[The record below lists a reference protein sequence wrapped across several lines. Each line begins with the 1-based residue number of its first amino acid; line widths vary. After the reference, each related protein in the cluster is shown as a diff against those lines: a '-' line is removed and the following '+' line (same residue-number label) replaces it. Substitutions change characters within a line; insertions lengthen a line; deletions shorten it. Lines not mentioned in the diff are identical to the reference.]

1 MVEEYK
7 KTLDAIHYGPKRY
20 SMGYSIL
27 STDESSVSSLFFSV
41 SIHLSSRKLEIIYN
55 LNMCRLALKR

>member
-27 STDESSVSSLFFSV
+27 STDESPVSSLFFSV